1 MSEESPA
8 FYKHGLV
15 MRKHVLESNDKRA
28 RHRQWQLCYLVMN
41 KTELIM
47 YRPMQQEQLQPTN
60 GKTRRRRSM
69 MLWNPSVYSSFS
81 LQDIVKQNSN
91 IDWQADLDA
100 PPLTRINMNHAYASA
115 IKAPGWNGQ
124 RPHVFRLETGE
135 GGHWL
140 FEGTDMFA
148 VQAWVEAANATAAK
162 ISKGPLPGAVSNIDY
177 GWGAK
182 WDVCHPTEVDV
193 PIWYPATPCMISS
206 HLDVAEQYQD
216 VLDQMETASRELDSH
231 RVLKLDQDKKV
242 RENI

>member
-1 MSEESPA
+1 
-8 FYKHGLV
+8 
-15 MRKHVLESNDKRA
+15 
-28 RHRQWQLCYLVMN
+28 
-41 KTELIM
+41 
-47 YRPMQQEQLQPTN
+47 
-60 GKTRRRRSM
+60 
-69 MLWNPSVYSSFS
+69 
-81 LQDIVKQNSN
+81 
-91 IDWQADLDA
+91 
-100 PPLTRINMNHAYASA
+100 
-115 IKAPGWNGQ
+115 
-124 RPHVFRLETGE
+124 
-135 GGHWL
+135 
-140 FEGTDMFA
+140 
-148 VQAWVEAANATAAK
+148 VEAANATAAK